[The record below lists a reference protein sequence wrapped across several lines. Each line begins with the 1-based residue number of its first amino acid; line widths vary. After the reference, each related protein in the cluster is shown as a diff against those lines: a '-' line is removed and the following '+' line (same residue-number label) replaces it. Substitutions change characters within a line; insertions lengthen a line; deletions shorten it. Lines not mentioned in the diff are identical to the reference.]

1 MAGVDRSLQRRRHL
15 LDAAGRVLQDLGRPA
30 GDLRRRQ
37 EPDDGAHEPRAASR
51 RLVAAPAVGN
61 QPRGVQRRRRQ
72 GGEQWGRG
80 GEKPLP
86 HDGAQARRRAPL
98 RRRLSPR
105 AQEDQGRLPHQAAA
119 RRHDQR
125 AGRVRLR
132 IASVGVASRLARWGL
147 LAAVLVLWQLAA
159 LHGLPDYALSP
170 LEIAKHFFAALGTRE
185 LYQDAAASLLRALPG
200 FAVGPAAGIARSFDE
215 MVSPLVFLT
224 YPVPKIVMLPVFM
237 LWFGIGDLS
246 KVLIIALA
254 CFYPAFI
261 NAYYGARATRR
272 ILVWSARNMGASEAE
287 IFRRVVLPGALP
299 QIFAGMRVA
308 LALSFI
314 VMFAAEMIN
323 ARSGLGHLI
332 REAENSLRFDLM
344 YVSLL
349 TIAILGYAGDRL
361 IRFLR
366 TYFLPW
372 EESHA

>member
-1 MAGVDRSLQRRRHL
+1 MRAARRRHRGQPARAARDRRPARADGAAAQGAGEARGHPRAGRAVRGTREGAHVGAADHL
-15 LDAAGRVLQDLGRPA
+15 SQQQWRHGQPVRRRVQARARQGAQPQPRHRAAGRAFHD
-30 GDLRRRQ
+30 
-37 EPDDGAHEPRAASR
+37 
-51 RLVAAPAVGN
+51 AP
-61 QPRGVQRRRRQ
+61 
-72 GGEQWGRG
+72 
-80 GEKPLP
+80 
-86 HDGAQARRRAPL
+86 ARRRL
-98 RRRLSPR
+98 
-105 AQEDQGRLPHQAAA
+105 GTMT
-119 RRHDQR
+119 
-125 AGRVRLR
+125 
-132 IASVGVASRLARWGL
+132 RLARFGAL
-147 LAAVLVLWQLAA
+147 LALLALWQL
-159 LHGLPDYALSP
+159 LSLRGLPDYVLSP

-200 FAVGPAAGIARSFDE
+200 FAIGTLLGIALGLAAGIARSFDE
-215 MVSPLVFLT
+215 MPSPLVFLT

-299 QIFAGMRVA
+299 QIFPGLRVA

-314 VMFAAEMIN
+314 VMFSAEMIN

-332 REAENSLRFDLM
+332 REAGNSLRFDLM

-349 TIAILGYAGDRL
+349 TYAIPDHARDRL
-361 IRFLR
+361 LR
-366 TYFLPW
+366 SFDGNFIPW

>member
-1 MAGVDRSLQRRRHL
+1 
-15 LDAAGRVLQDLGRPA
+15 
-30 GDLRRRQ
+30 
-37 EPDDGAHEPRAASR
+37 
-51 RLVAAPAVGN
+51 
-61 QPRGVQRRRRQ
+61 VQR
-72 GGEQWGRG
+72 
-80 GEKPLP
+80 
-86 HDGAQARRRAPL
+86 
-98 RRRLSPR
+98 
-105 AQEDQGRLPHQAAA
+105 
-119 RRHDQR
+119 
-125 AGRVRLR
+125 
-132 IASVGVASRLARWGL
+132 LANAGL
-147 LAAVLVLWQLAA
+147 LILVLVLWQLAA
-159 LHGLPDYALSP
+159 LRGLPDYVLSP
-170 LEIAKHFFAALGTRE
+170 LDIARHFWAALGTRA
-185 LYQDAAASLLRALPG
+185 LYADAAASLSRALPG
-200 FAVGPAAGIARSFDE
+200 FAVGTALGIALGLAAGIARSFDE
-215 MVSPLVFLT
+215 MLSPLVFLT

-299 QIFAGMRVA
+299 QIFAGLRVA

-332 REAENSLRFDLM
+332 REAEMSARFDLM

-361 IRFLR
+361 LRFLR
-366 TYFLPW
+366 SYFLPW
-372 EESHA
+372 EDSHA